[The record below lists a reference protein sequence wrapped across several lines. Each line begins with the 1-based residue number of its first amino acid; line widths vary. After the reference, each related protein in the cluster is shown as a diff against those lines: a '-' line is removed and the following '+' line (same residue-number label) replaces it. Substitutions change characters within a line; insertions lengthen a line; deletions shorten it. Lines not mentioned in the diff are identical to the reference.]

1 MNPINSLGR
10 FRNTRPRHF
19 KLQYGTWLKASVTKV
34 FKTFLMI
41 LPLCG
46 LIYQVQIIY
55 DQYMSGKTIISLEVG
70 RVPIESP
77 PAITLCMPLISME
90 RAGLFKP
97 GFREIN
103 EKYQELLKNKSNYM
117 RQIYELYNH
126 LSMNYT
132 GQILKNGGLDMY
144 ELFDKISVKYKA
156 IDGTYLLWFQYYKR

>member
-1 MNPINSLGR
+1 MNTINSLGR
-10 FRNTRPRHF
+10 FRNTRTRHF
-19 KLQYGTWLKASVTKV
+19 KLQYGTWLKASVEKV

-70 RVPIESP
+70 RSRVQIETP

-103 EKYQELLKNKSNYM
+103 EKYQELFKNQSN
-117 RQIYELYNH
+117 N
-126 LSMNYT
+126 
-132 GQILKNGGLDMY
+132 
-144 ELFDKISVKYKA
+144 
-156 IDGTYLLWFQYYKR
+156 

>member
-10 FRNTRPRHF
+10 FRNTRPAHF
-19 KLQYGTWLKASVTKV
+19 KLQYGTWLKASVKKV

-70 RVPIESP
+70 RVPAETP

-103 EKYQELLKNKSNYM
+103 EKYQELLKNQSNAN
-117 RQIYELYNH
+117 QIQALYNQF
-126 LSMNYT
+126 SQNYT
-132 GQILKNGGLDMY
+132 GQILKKDGLDLN
-144 ELFDKISVKYKA
+144 ELFDNMSV
-156 IDGTYLLWFQYYKR
+156 R